1 MSDRP
6 LNLGGH
12 TRVFTSDFIVEEVWA
27 NRVCT
32 IDSSLVS
39 HLRDG
44 LLIKFRREKA
54 YLHFTLVKRDWE
66 TFRALNYLRR
76 RLGVSLKRFGFAG
89 MKDKRAVTAQRV
101 SLWKGRVDALTRLR
115 LKDIRLKDFDYAEER
130 INLGTARGNRFTI
143 TLRDIPRKHG
153 EINEILT
160 RFQTLVTTYGIPN
173 YYGPQ
178 RTSGGN
184 VEAGQAI
191 KDGDLKG
198 AIAIILTKVQ
208 AYFEEGGIER
218 IPKVFWYEKR
228 MLRHLARY
236 PNDFAG
242 ALRRIPKKILTLY
255 VHAYQSHLFNEQLK
269 DAIREHQV
277 PDTLTIP
284 GFTIPKMPELRTFPV
299 TRRTYLKAR
308 DFTVLRVT
316 DGEALIRFTLAKGEY
331 ASTLLSHLISPD
343 EPGRYLPSDLR

>member
-6 LNLGGH
+6 LTLGGRI
-12 TRVFTSDFIVEEVWA
+12 RVFPRDFIVEEVWA
-27 NRVCT
+27 DRVCT
-32 IDSSLVS
+32 IDASLAS
-39 HLRDG
+39 RLHDG
-44 LLIKFRREKA
+44 VLVKLRREKT

-76 RLGVSLKRFGFAG
+76 RLRVSLKRFGFAG
-89 MKDKRAVTAQRV
+89 MKDKRAITAQRV

-115 LKDIRLKDFDYAEER
+115 LKDIRLKDFEYAEER

-143 TLRDIPRKHG
+143 TLRDIPRNPG
-153 EINEILT
+153 EINAILT
-160 RFQTLVTTYGIPN
+160 RFRARVTSRGIPN

-184 VEAGQAI
+184 VAAGRSI

-198 AIAIILTKVQ
+198 AVAVILSKVQ
-208 AYFEEGGIER
+208 AYVAEGGIDC

-255 VHAYQSHLFNEQLK
+255 VHAYQSHLFNERLQHALR
-269 DAIREHQV
+269 DHQV
-277 PDTLTIP
+277 PDSLTID

-299 TRRTYLKAR
+299 TRRTYLKAE
-308 DFTVLRVT
+308 DFTVLRIT
-316 DGEALIRFTLAKGEY
+316 KGEARIRFTLAKGEY
-331 ASTLLSHLISPD
+331 ASTLLSHLLSPD
-343 EPGRYLPSDLR
+343 APGR